1 MKQILEVHSVKVDI
15 FSQSA
20 QGQEGNFPT
29 ATVLLNGTPSASSEV
44 IAGRIIFRQYGACL
58 PLPSYSAADK
68 TITVY
73 QDLSL
78 LASFQQAFT
87 SDNPIRLAYREDE
100 NGARYADVHYWL
112 SEGDHH

>member
-1 MKQILEVHSVKVDI
+1 MFLL
-15 FSQSA
+15 A
-20 QGQEGNFPT
+20 GGAGEG
-29 ATVLLNGTPSASSEV
+29 SIS
-44 IAGRIIFRQYGACL
+44 
-58 PLPSYSAADK
+58 
-68 TITVY
+68 VY

-78 LASFQQAFT
+78 LARFQQAFT

>member
-15 FSQSA
+15 FSQNTH
-20 QGQEGNFPT
+20 GQEGNYPS
-29 ATVLLNGTPSASSEV
+29 ASILLNGIPSATSEV
-44 IAGRIIFRQYGACL
+44 VSGTIVFRQYGSCL
-58 PLPSYSAADK
+58 PAPSYSAADK
-68 TITVY
+68 SITVH

-87 SDNPIRLAYREDE
+87 SDNPVRLAYREED
-100 NGARYADVHYWL
+100 GGCYADVHYWL